1 LIQQE
6 VEPFCVEGIDLL
18 KAMEQTEEEELSDI
32 DPKEKMHL
40 PQRMVETITKVKENG
55 VKMNM
60 SYPIFMSKPSTH
72 RMHDPGSNVP
82 HIRPKVFTENQ
93 MS

>member
-1 LIQQE
+1 
-6 VEPFCVEGIDLL
+6 VEGIDLL

-60 SYPIFMSKPSTH
+60 SYPVFMPKLSTH

-82 HIRPKVFTENQ
+82 HIRPKGFTENQ